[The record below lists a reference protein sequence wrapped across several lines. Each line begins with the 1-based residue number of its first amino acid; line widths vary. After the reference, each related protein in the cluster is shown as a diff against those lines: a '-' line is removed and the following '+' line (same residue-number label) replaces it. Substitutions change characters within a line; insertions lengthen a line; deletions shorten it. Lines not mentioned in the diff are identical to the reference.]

1 MQVVFLRKPSINNKN
16 DTAISRD
23 LFVELVAIN
32 FTNDAQ
38 RVSPNYVNRLGC
50 KKSYCKRK
58 CYRRQLL

>member
-1 MQVVFLRKPSINNKN
+1 MQVVFLRKPSIKN